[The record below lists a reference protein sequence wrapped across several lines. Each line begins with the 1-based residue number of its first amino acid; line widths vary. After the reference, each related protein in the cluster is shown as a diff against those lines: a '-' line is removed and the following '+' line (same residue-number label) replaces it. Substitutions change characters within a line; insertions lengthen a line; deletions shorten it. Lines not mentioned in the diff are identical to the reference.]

1 MTRLLTGFNYFWNLK
16 PTQCNAVTLVYL
28 HEWQKLLKASIG
40 KKPDEPLS
48 EKDMDEI
55 ATKIFAS

>member
-28 HEWQKLLKASIG
+28 HEWQKLLKESVG
-40 KKPDEPLS
+40 KKEQPLTD
-48 EKDMDEI
+48 KDMEEI
-55 ATKIFAS
+55 ATKIFT